1 MKGTKLRGVVV
12 VLAAVVAV
20 QLAACS
26 TGVDKPA
33 SGGAIPKVAIVLG
46 GNANDRGF
54 NQVAADAAQELQKRG
69 EISFQLSENVTNAEA
84 EAKLRQYATSGY
96 DLVIGWGLGF
106 SDTVF
111 KVAKQVPSA
120 RFVATGGADI
130 LDKATASVET
140 WTYDALQLGY
150 LLGFIAGS
158 TQLSP
163 VGVVD
168 GEQVPFLQAQW
179 FGFGQGLTAANP
191 SARQIP
197 PVYTGSFEDAA
208 RASQATAA
216 QIAAGAKL
224 VATNAEGY
232 SPGVASAA
240 QSGGIATVGL
250 AKSSSAA
257 AASVNIGQVKT
268 DLTPILTDW
277 TARLKVGRFGGK
289 GTTSTIANKSL
300 VPADITKVA
309 AAPGMPADLDQRI
322 ADLAERLRS
331 GAVTIT
337 PWQPGR

>member
-1 MKGTKLRGVVV
+1 MKGTKLRGVVAM
-12 VLAAVVAV
+12 LAAVVAV
-20 QLAACS
+20 QLTAC
-26 TGVDKPA
+26 KA
-33 SGGAIPKVAIVLG
+33 GGDNSAPVGAVPKVAIVLG

-54 NQVAADAAQELQKRG
+54 NQTAADAARELQKRG
-69 EISFQLSENVTNAEA
+69 EVTVQVSENVTNAEA
-84 EAKLRQYATSGY
+84 EATLRQYATSGY

-111 KVAKQVPSA
+111 KVAKQIPSA
-120 RFVATGGADI
+120 RYVATGGMDI

-150 LLGFIAGS
+150 LMGYIAGS

-168 GEQVPFLQAQW
+168 GERAPFLEAQW
-179 FGFGQGLTAANP
+179 HGFGQGLAAANP
-191 SARQIP
+191 SARQLP

-224 VATNAEGY
+224 IATNAEGY
-232 SPGVASAA
+232 STGVASAA
-240 QSGGIATVGL
+240 QAARIATIGL
-250 AKSSSAA
+250 AASTSDA

-277 TARLKVGRFGGK
+277 TARLKAGTFGGK
-289 GTTSTIANKSL
+289 GTTSTIANASL
-300 VPADITKVA
+300 VPADLTKVA
-309 AAPGMPADLDQRI
+309 AAPGMPADLDKRI
-322 ADLAERLRS
+322 SDLAERLRA

>member
-1 MKGTKLRGVVV
+1 MKGTKLRGIVAG
-12 VLAAVVAV
+12 LAAVLAV
-20 QLAACS
+20 QLTACS
-26 TGVDKPA
+26 AGDDKRAPV
-33 SGGAIPKVAIVLG
+33 GAVPKVAIVLG
-46 GNANDRGF
+46 GSANDRGF
-54 NQVAADAAQELQKRG
+54 NQVAADAAHELQKRG
-69 EISFQLSENVTNAEA
+69 EISFQVSDNVTNAEA

-111 KVAKQVPSA
+111 KVAKQVPNA
-120 RFVATGGADI
+120 RFIATGGADI
-130 LDKATASVET
+130 LAKATASVET

-150 LLGFIAGS
+150 LMGYIAGT

-179 FGFGQGLTAANP
+179 HGFGQGLTAANP
-191 SARQIP
+191 SVRQLP
-197 PVYTGSFEDAA
+197 PVYTGSFEDAQ
-208 RASQATAA
+208 RGGQATTA

-224 VATNAEGY
+224 IATNAEGY
-232 SPGVASAA
+232 SAGVASAA
-240 QSGGIATVGL
+240 QAAGIATIGL
-250 AKSSSAA
+250 AKSTSAA

-268 DLTPILTDW
+268 DLLPILTEW
-277 TARLKVGRFGGK
+277 TARLKSATFGNQ
-289 GTTSTIANKSL
+289 GTTSTIANRSL
-300 VPADITKVA
+300 VPADLTKVA

-322 ADLAERLRS
+322 SDLAERLRA